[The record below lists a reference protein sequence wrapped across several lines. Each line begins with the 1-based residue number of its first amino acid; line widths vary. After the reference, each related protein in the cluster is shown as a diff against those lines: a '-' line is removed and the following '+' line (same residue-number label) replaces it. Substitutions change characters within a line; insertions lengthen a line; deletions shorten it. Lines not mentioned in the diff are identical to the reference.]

1 MKKRYISIFSLITA
15 LNIFIVMHMETS
27 GNLRDGIAQNYLR
40 GFQWWDIFLFAMLC
54 LAIYGVTFLFS
65 EKGKTYLQYRFANR
79 CMEENRW
86 TERKLFVCIFVFLF
100 AIWFF
105 FFLVMYPGTAMNDTI
120 YILNHPRELCYQHPV
135 LYIGYTYFF
144 YKVGLMFDN
153 PNLGIAL
160 LSLVQI
166 FAMDY
171 VVTYA
176 IMLLY
181 RKKAAVWLC
190 MLLACY
196 FAFAPLFS
204 TYAVSAIK
212 DTPFSI
218 ALFFFVILL
227 WELADSKGEL
237 LRNPFFCLKCMI
249 SVLVISGFRS
259 NGMPIMICSF
269 IILFWYYRENR
280 RFVMVSVL
288 LPVVVAWLLGK
299 CLMPTGVEKLFQ
311 ESVGIPLQ
319 QISAVVAGGEELT
332 DHQKEYL
339 YTLLPEESWGAYAPC
354 CADTIKWNKD
364 FDRAYLNDTKLE
376 FLQIW
381 LELMPKHIQ
390 TYVEAYIMNTYGIWG
405 IETRNSEQYYVKDI
419 FENELGLYQDS
430 PLSSSIQTFFY
441 RFYCN
446 RFTYG
451 YLSAGTAFWVLFIV
465 TLFLMYKKNGRFVIA
480 FSPIW
485 ICFLTL
491 MVSTPIAF
499 AFRYVFYMALLFPFL
514 LIIPFLYEQPEIME

>member
-1 MKKRYISIFSLITA
+1 MKKRYISIFSLTTA

-54 LAIYGVTFLFS
+54 LAIYGVTFWFS
-65 EKGKTYLQYRFANR
+65 EKGKPYLQYRFANR

-227 WELADSKGEL
+227 WELADSKGGIAKE
-237 LRNPFFCLKCMI
+237 
-249 SVLVISGFRS
+249 
-259 NGMPIMICSF
+259 SF
-269 IILFWYYRENR
+269 
-280 RFVMVSVL
+280 
-288 LPVVVAWLLGK
+288 
-299 CLMPTGVEKLFQ
+299 
-311 ESVGIPLQ
+311 
-319 QISAVVAGGEELT
+319 
-332 DHQKEYL
+332 
-339 YTLLPEESWGAYAPC
+339 
-354 CADTIKWNKD
+354 
-364 FDRAYLNDTKLE
+364 
-376 FLQIW
+376 
-381 LELMPKHIQ
+381 
-390 TYVEAYIMNTYGIWG
+390 
-405 IETRNSEQYYVKDI
+405 
-419 FENELGLYQDS
+419 
-430 PLSSSIQTFFY
+430 
-441 RFYCN
+441 
-446 RFTYG
+446 
-451 YLSAGTAFWVLFIV
+451 
-465 TLFLMYKKNGRFVIA
+465 
-480 FSPIW
+480 
-485 ICFLTL
+485 
-491 MVSTPIAF
+491 
-499 AFRYVFYMALLFPFL
+499 FL
-514 LIIPFLYEQPEIME
+514 LEMYDFSISYFRL